1 MKKNN
6 KGLIICLITIIVILL
21 TLVILLSTGTINFKE
36 QNENTND
43 NHEILNNKDN
53 ENNNYDTKVYDELTK
68 ISKLDYNFI
77 KSEYTTDYSI
87 GLSIDG
93 KINVNFQN
101 NISNIS
107 NAKDIALFSTP
118 APYPTLYIVTTNGD
132 VYKYDFSN
140 YESKN
145 YNATKISEYSN
156 IEKIITYRT
165 RKANAGGCDF
175 IILVDKNNKYY
186 KLDSSCL

>member
-21 TLVILLSTGTINFKE
+21 TLVILLSIGTISFKG
-36 QNENTND
+36 
-43 NHEILNNKDN
+43 K
-53 ENNNYDTKVYDELTK
+53 NNNYDIKAYDELTK

-93 KINVNFQN
+93 KININFKN

-107 NAKDIALFSTP
+107 NAKDITLFSSP
-118 APYPTLYIVTTNGD
+118 APYPTLYIVTTTGD

-145 YNATKISEYSN
+145 YNATKINEYSN

-165 RKANAGGCDF
+165 RKENAGGCDY

-186 KLDSSCL
+186 NLDSSCV